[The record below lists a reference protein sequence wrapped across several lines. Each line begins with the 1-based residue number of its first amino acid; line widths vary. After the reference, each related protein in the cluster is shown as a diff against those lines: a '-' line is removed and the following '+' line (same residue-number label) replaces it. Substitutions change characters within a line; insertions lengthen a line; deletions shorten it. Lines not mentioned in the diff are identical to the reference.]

1 MKSYLKDLTNTD
13 VVTIKLNSKEEIIT
27 RLSEITE
34 NELLLRK
41 PMCMVQTQSGV
52 GMIPWIITGNPNHDI
67 WLQTDSIMA
76 LVKTQPDLASN
87 YIESTTGLKL

>member
-1 MKSYLKDLTNTD
+1 M
-13 VVTIKLNSKEEIIT
+13 I
-27 RLSEITE
+27 
-34 NELLLRK
+34 
-41 PMCMVQTQSGV
+41 QTQSGV